1 MNHTKCQGFEAR
13 INAIMDLRRDP
24 SQDQELRN
32 HALICADCNEMLE
45 SFSEL
50 HTGLSGPNKI
60 PIALLASESRRFGK
74 SEDVLRIVP
83 SAFALRWIASAG
95 SLAALLLIGLT
106 IVIASLNS
114 NPPSSL
120 ALINRSEAP
129 RPISIAS
136 LGLKQ
141 EKLTV
146 DSGKTPAVFPHIPN
160 VTIRQIS
167 DGLRSLPVYH
177 YSGDLPGFRPFQS
190 SLDLCID
197 WFQNSLFNFSG
208 NHRSP
213 SPEPPASNT
222 NSGFGFQPMPL
233 WDARLA

>member
-13 INAIMDLRRDP
+13 INAIMDLRLDP
-24 SQDQELRN
+24 SQDHELRN
-32 HALICADCNEMLE
+32 HALICADCDEMLE
-45 SFSEL
+45 NFSEL

-60 PIALLASESRRFGK
+60 PIALLASESRRFDK
-74 SEDVLRIVP
+74 SGVVFRIFP
-83 SAFALRWIASAG
+83 SAFAPRWIASAG
-95 SLAALLLIGLT
+95 LLAALLT

-114 NPPSSL
+114 IPPSPL
-120 ALINRSEAP
+120 VLTNKSEARLP
-129 RPISIAS
+129 RSTAR
-136 LGLKQ
+136 LGLAH
-141 EKLTV
+141 EELIV
-146 DSGKTPAVFPHIPN
+146 DSGKTPAVYPQIPN

-213 SPEPPASNT
+213 SPDPPAANT
-222 NSGFGFQPMPL
+222 NPGFGFQPMPL
-233 WDARLA
+233 WDACLA